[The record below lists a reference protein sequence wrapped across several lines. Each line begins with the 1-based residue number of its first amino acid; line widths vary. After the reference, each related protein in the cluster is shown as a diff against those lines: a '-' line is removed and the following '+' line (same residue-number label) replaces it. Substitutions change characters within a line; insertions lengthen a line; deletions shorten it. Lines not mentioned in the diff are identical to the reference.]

1 MSATRAAG
9 LARLWSRPWRRGIRF
24 RDAVPLR
31 HDRRDLRRRLR
42 RAARAETAERKAKTL
57 ALLWRLSANRVPLSV
72 VRPGARD
79 TERIVEF
86 RDGTR
91 LLLAAARSDRADL
104 RLLDPGAF
112 RHPGWLA
119 QAQPCFAHQRF
130 RLWFASANRRAPVEV
145 LAEVESAAAVSPR

>member
-1 MSATRAAG
+1 MSVPRVAG
-9 LARLWSRPWRRGIRF
+9 LARLWARSRGRRIRF
-24 RDAVPLR
+24 RDAVPVR
-31 HDRRDLRRRLR
+31 HDRRDLRRQFR
-42 RAARAETAERKAKTL
+42 RAARAETAERKAQTL
-57 ALLWRLSANRVPLSV
+57 ALLWRLSANRVPLCL

-91 LLLAAARSDRADL
+91 LLLAATRSDTADL

-112 RHPGWLA
+112 RYPGWLA

-130 RLWFASANRRAPVEV
+130 RLWFASASRKEPVEV
-145 LAEVESAAAVSPR
+145 LAAVEPTGAVSPC